1 MVKFNLKDSIRDIE
15 SEAIKDLLE
24 KKKVLEHEHL

>member
-1 MVKFNLKDSIRDIE
+1 MVKFNFKDSIRDIE

-24 KKKVLEHEHL
+24 KKKLEHEHL